1 MKLLFFSSDGSEVE
15 EVGKEFTD
23 AGIPCEVRNGSVL
36 KDVAVAPAY
45 AELWI
50 ENDKDCHRAYMLCV
64 QLGVGF
70 ANRGNKSS
78 GFDS

>member
-1 MKLLFFSSDGSEVE
+1 MKLLYFSPDGSEVE

-23 AGIPCEVRNGSVL
+23 AGIPCEIRNSSV
-36 KDVAVAPAY
+36 VAEAPRDSAC

-50 ENDKDCHRAYMLCV
+50 QNDSDCHRAFMLCV

-70 ANRGNKSS
+70 ASRGGKSS
-78 GFDS
+78 GYDS

>member
-1 MKLLFFSSDGSEVE
+1 MKLLFFSPDGSEVA

-23 AGIPCEVRNGSVL
+23 AGIACEVRNNSL
-36 KDVAVAPAY
+36 LSEAPPASAC

-50 ENDKDCHRAYMLCV
+50 QNDEDCHRAFMLCV

-70 ANRGNKSS
+70 ARRGSKLFD
-78 GFDS
+78 FDS

>member
-1 MKLLFFSSDGSEVE
+1 MKLLFFSPDGSEVE
-15 EVGKEFTD
+15 EVGKEFTH
-23 AGIPCEVRNGSVL
+23 AGIPCEVRSG
-36 KDVAVAPAY
+36 AVAEVPQDSAC

-50 ENDKDCHRAYMLCV
+50 QNDGDCHRAFMLCV

-70 ANRGNKSS
+70 ASRGGKNF

>member
-23 AGIPCEVRNGSVL
+23 AGIPCEVRNGSLL
-36 KDVAVAPAY
+36 KEVSEDPSY

-50 ENDKDCHRAYMLCV
+50 QNDNDCHRAYMLCV

-70 ANRGNKSS
+70 ASRRNKTSAI
-78 GFDS
+78 DS